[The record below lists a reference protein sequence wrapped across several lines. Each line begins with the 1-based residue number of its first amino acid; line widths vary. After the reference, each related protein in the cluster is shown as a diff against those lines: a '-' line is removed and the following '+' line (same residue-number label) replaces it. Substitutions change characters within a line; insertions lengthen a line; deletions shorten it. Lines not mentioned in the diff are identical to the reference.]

1 MKLVEKLGL
10 KTGVYTLGGSF
21 GSGTT
26 TLLSII
32 AGEYYL
38 TGKSVLYLT
47 FEDTNKHILR
57 KLSKTIGAS
66 NISEEKVLT
75 VKKFASFKGHEEN
88 KYDVIIADVYR
99 TTEEFDLL
107 IEIAKENNSILI
119 TSARPTRVHKE
130 NRDFNYGYDAVE
142 TKIMQKSD
150 MIITIA
156 RLRDNELLTKQ
167 KNSLKYRLC
176 FWLKKPNMFIK
187 VIRNRHGK
195 EFNFTAT
202 VDFEKVKIK

>member
-26 TLLSII
+26 TFISII
-32 AGEYYL
+32 AGEYYVA
-38 TGKSVLYLT
+38 GKSVLYLT
-47 FEDTNKHILR
+47 DEDTNKHILE
-57 KLSKTIGAS
+57 KLRKTIGVS
-66 NISEEKVLT
+66 NFSNYNTLK

-99 TTEEFDLL
+99 TSEEFDLL
-107 IEIAKENNSILI
+107 IEIAKQNNSILI
-119 TSARPTRVHKE
+119 TSARLRRVL
-130 NRDFNYGYDAVE
+130 NDGYDAVE
-142 TKIMQKSD
+142 KQIMYKSD

-156 RLRDNELLTKQ
+156 RLRDNELSTKQ
-167 KNSLKYRLC
+167 LNTLKYRLC

-187 VIRNRHGK
+187 VIKNKHGK

>member
-32 AGEYYL
+32 AGEYYVA
-38 TGKSVLYLT
+38 GKSVLFLT
-47 FEDTNKHILR
+47 FEDTNKNILR
-57 KLSKTIGAS
+57 KLHKTIGIS

-75 VKKFASFKGHEEN
+75 VKKFGSFKGHEEN

-99 TTEEFDLL
+99 TSEEFDLL
-107 IEIAKENNSILI
+107 IEIAKQNNSILI
-119 TSARPTRVHKE
+119 TSARPRRVL
-130 NRDFNYGYDAVE
+130 NDGYDAVE
-142 TKIMQKSD
+142 KQIMYKSD
-150 MIITIA
+150 MIITIT
-156 RLRDNELLTKQ
+156 RLRDNELSTKQ
-167 KNSLKYRLC
+167 LNTLKYKLC
-176 FWLKKPNMFIK
+176 FWLKKPNMIIK
-187 VIRNRHGK
+187 VIKNRYGN
-195 EFNFTAT
+195 EFSFTAT

>member
-1 MKLVEKLGL
+1 MCP
-10 KTGVYTLGGSF
+10 
-21 GSGTT
+21 
-26 TLLSII
+26 
-32 AGEYYL
+32 
-38 TGKSVLYLT
+38 
-47 FEDTNKHILR
+47 R
-57 KLSKTIGAS
+57 KK
-66 NISEEKVLT
+66 
-75 VKKFASFKGHEEN
+75 
-88 KYDVIIADVYR
+88 
-99 TTEEFDLL
+99 
-107 IEIAKENNSILI
+107 
-119 TSARPTRVHKE
+119 
-130 NRDFNYGYDAVE
+130 NRDFNDGYDAVE

-187 VIRNRHGK
+187 VIKNRHGK